1 MLASPQRNMISS
13 SPSMETR
20 CPSTKAS
27 VDSGADSRSA
37 PVVSSTASSKGVELG
52 ARSKPTTNGK
62 RGFPSS
68 KRRTAHCRAA
78 TAACT
83 ISGVRSS
90 VRLAGSGP
98 SVLPSKSTSKRPAAS
113 IPVSHPNRVPQ
124 TRSRGSSPD
133 APSGGF
139 PIVTLM
145 TASLSQTSTK
155 PTADSCHGQPVE
167 SPECGLL
174 EQRYRS
180 MTSSPHTHT
189 ARFGNRIHTSAAATT
204 EIHPKP
210 EQAQANHL
218 QVGHPNSFPKKR
230 SSLKSH
236 NAPRKSKTAIGN
248 ALSKITEHA
257 RPSVP
262 TSKGGITRKHPWRM
276 KCSRRSPTCITG

>member
-1 MLASPQRNMISS
+1 
-13 SPSMETR
+13 METR

-98 SVLPSKSTSKRPAAS
+98 SVLPSKSTSTRPAAS
-113 IPVSHPNRVPQ
+113 IPMSHPNRAPQ
-124 TRSRGSSPD
+124 TRSRGASPD

-145 TASLSQTSTK
+145 TASLSQTSTN
-155 PTADSCHGQPVE
+155 PTADSCHGQPAE
-167 SPECGLL
+167 SPECCLL

-180 MTSSPHTHT
+180 MTSSLAHTPSGWATESTHRRQQKQKFT
-189 ARFGNRIHTSAAATT
+189 LSPNKHKQTTYKSATP
-204 EIHPKP
+204 IPFQPKHSP
-210 EQAQANHL
+210 LNNH
-218 QVGHPNSFPKKR
+218 HAPKKNKGCR
-230 SSLKSH
+230 RQRLI
-236 NAPRKSKTAIGN
+236 KT
-248 ALSKITEHA
+248 TEHA

-262 TSKGGITRKHPWRM
+262 TSKGASLEST
-276 KCSRRSPTCITG
+276 TGA